1 MANAHNRTPHPLRL
15 AVLSALLASVAG
27 CAGYRDIQASQ
38 APRPIDTFAAAD
50 TLAAAQPAAATA
62 FEWPAEQWWTAFGD
76 AQLNALIDEAL
87 AYGPSLD
94 AAAARVRSAQA
105 FTGTARSALYPY
117 IDGTANLQYVH
128 LSENWEFPP
137 PFGGSTV
144 WDNQIKIG
152 ASYEL
157 DFWGRNRNAV
167 KAAVSAE
174 QAALAEQQSARL
186 VLTSAVAKTYVE
198 LQRLYM
204 QRDVAEQTLQQRD
217 RIFALTRQRVDAGVD
232 SQAELRQAEA
242 QLPALRG
249 QIAQL
254 DEAIGAARN
263 ALAALLGAGPDRGLR
278 IERPQLAHAPA
289 ATARLPADLPLNLLG
304 RRPDIVAARW
314 RVEAAE
320 RDTDVAKAQFYPNV
334 NLTAFVGTYSIGIDN
349 ISANGS
355 DMYSIGPAIQ
365 VPIFAGGKLRA
376 NLKSKY
382 AAYDSAV
389 AAYDQALTDAL
400 RDVADQLNALKWLE
414 VRQREQRAALA
425 VARNAQDLQTQRY
438 QAGLGNYLSV
448 LSAET
453 LVSAQEQLGAELDA
467 RALDLQVNLI
477 KALGGGFD
485 AQARPAGDAVAAASR
500 NPTRPTAARTFAIAP
515 AAANSQDPIQE

>member
-1 MANAHNRTPHPLRL
+1 MTNSPLKTSRPLQPLRA
-15 AVLSALLASVAG
+15 AVLSALLASLAG
-27 CAGYRDIQASQ
+27 CAGYSDIQPGP
-38 APRPIDTFAAAD
+38 APRPIDTFAAGD
-50 TLAAAQPAAATA
+50 TLAAGPAAATA
-62 FEWPAEQWWTAFGD
+62 FQWPAEQWWTAFGD
-76 AQLNALIDEAL
+76 AQLNTLVDEAL
-87 AYGPSLD
+87 AYSPSLD
-94 AAAARVRSAQA
+94 AAAARLRAAQA
-105 FTGTARSALYPY
+105 FTGTARSSLYPY
-117 IDGTANLQYVH
+117 IDGTANIQYVH

-137 PFGGSTV
+137 PFGGSTA

-157 DFWGRNRNAV
+157 DFWGKNRNAV

-204 QRDVAEQTLQQRD
+204 LRDVAEQTLQQRTS
-217 RIFALTRQRVDAGVD
+217 IFELTQQRLEAGID
-232 SQAELRQAEA
+232 SRAELKQAEA

-249 QIAQL
+249 QLAQL
-254 DEAIGAARN
+254 DEAIGNTRN

-278 IERPQLAHAPA
+278 IERPQLANAPA
-289 ATARLPADLPLNLLG
+289 TAQLPADLPLNLLG

-334 NLTAFVGTYSIGIDN
+334 NLTAFVGTYSIGIDK
-349 ISANGS
+349 ITANGS

-365 VPIFAGGKLRA
+365 VPIFAGGRLRA
-376 NLKSKY
+376 NLESKY
-382 AAYDSAV
+382 ATYDSAV
-389 AAYDQALTDAL
+389 ATYDQTLTDAL

-414 VRQREQRAALA
+414 VRQREQRAALE
-425 VARNAQDLQTQRY
+425 VARSAQDLATQRY
-438 QAGLGNYLSV
+438 RAGLGNYLSV

-467 RALDLQVNLI
+467 RAIDLQVNLI

-485 AQARPAGDAVAAASR
+485 AQNQR
-500 NPTRPTAARTFAIAP
+500 TAAR
-515 AAANSQDPIQE
+515 